1 MGGNRLKVPRE
12 WNGGER
18 QELPWAREENDQ
30 GGLAICLK
38 LEAKGT
44 CRLPPTTT
52 VWPGRSPGYRRRQTA
67 PNSDRHR
74 SMIRNIDRWGH
85 SNSRERDPT
94 TSRTESQVEAMT
106 GGWAHRAPR
115 QTQREVVRG
124 TQGSW
129 DEHDAF
135 VTQTKPWL
143 TGFKLQSQAPYLEDP
158 FPLGEL
164 LLILQDPAQ
173 VFPLL
178 RSLP

>member
-1 MGGNRLKVPRE
+1 MLKV
-12 WNGGER
+12 GGQGNMQAAPHHHGVAWEV
-18 QELPWAREENDQ
+18 PWILTQTDRVT
-30 GGLAICLK
+30 
-38 LEAKGT
+38 GT
-44 CRLPPTTT
+44 C
-52 VWPGRSPGYRRRQTA
+52 RQTA

-74 SMIRNIDRWGH
+74 SMIQNIDRWGH
-85 SNSRERDPT
+85 GNSHERDPT

>member
-1 MGGNRLKVPRE
+1 MLKV
-12 WNGGER
+12 GGQGNMQAAPHHHSVAWEV
-18 QELPWAREENDQ
+18 PWIPTQTDRVT
-30 GGLAICLK
+30 
-38 LEAKGT
+38 GT
-44 CRLPPTTT
+44 C
-52 VWPGRSPGYRRRQTA
+52 RQTA

-74 SMIRNIDRWGH
+74 SMIQNIDRWGH
-85 SNSRERDPT
+85 GNSRERDPT

>member
-1 MGGNRLKVPRE
+1 MLKV
-12 WNGGER
+12 GGQGNMQAAPHHHSVAWEV
-18 QELPWAREENDQ
+18 PWIPTQTDRVT
-30 GGLAICLK
+30 
-38 LEAKGT
+38 GT
-44 CRLPPTTT
+44 C
-52 VWPGRSPGYRRRQTA
+52 RQTA

-74 SMIRNIDRWGH
+74 SMIRNMDRWGH
-85 SNSRERDPT
+85 GNSRERDPT
-94 TSRTESQVEAMT
+94 TSRTESQVDAMT

-115 QTQREVVRG
+115 QTRREAVRG
-124 TQGSW
+124 TQGSR

-135 VTQTKPWL
+135 VTQRTKPWW
-143 TGFKLQSQAPYLEDP
+143 TGFKLQLQAPYLEDP